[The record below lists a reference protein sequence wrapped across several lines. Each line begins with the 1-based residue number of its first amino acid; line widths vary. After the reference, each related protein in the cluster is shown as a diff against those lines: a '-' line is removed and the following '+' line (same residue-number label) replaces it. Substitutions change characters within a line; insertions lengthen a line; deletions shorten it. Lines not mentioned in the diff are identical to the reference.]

1 MFSAAVPGY
10 GYLALMRE
18 IRKMTSKDFSVASH
32 DAVSRRQL
40 LRSAT
45 VVAGT
50 AALLVAGATGPAAAG
65 SMAQKAAGYQT
76 TPKGDQKCEG
86 CALFV
91 APGSCK
97 LVAGDISPNGWC
109 RLYVK
114 KSA

>member
-1 MFSAAVPGY
+1 MNSIDLTSALHAH
-10 GYLALMRE
+10 AQ
-18 IRKMTSKDFSVASH
+18 S
-32 DAVSRRQL
+32 VSRRQL

-45 VVAGT
+45 LVAGT
-50 AALLVAGATGPAAAG
+50 AALLVAGATGPAVAG
-65 SMAQKAAGYQT
+65 SMTQKAAGYQT
-76 TPKGDQKCEG
+76 TPKGDQRCDG

-97 LVAGDISPNGWC
+97 LVAGDISPSGWC

>member
-1 MFSAAVPGY
+1 MNSDDLP
-10 GYLALMRE
+10 
-18 IRKMTSKDFSVASH
+18 TASH
-32 DAVSRRQL
+32 DAMSRRQL

-45 VVAGT
+45 LVAAT
-50 AALLVAGATGPAAAG
+50 AAVLMAGATGPAAAG
-65 SMAQKAAGYQT
+65 TMTQKAAGYQA
-76 TPKGDQKCEG
+76 TPKGDQRCDG

-97 LVAGDISPNGWC
+97 LVAGDISPSGWC